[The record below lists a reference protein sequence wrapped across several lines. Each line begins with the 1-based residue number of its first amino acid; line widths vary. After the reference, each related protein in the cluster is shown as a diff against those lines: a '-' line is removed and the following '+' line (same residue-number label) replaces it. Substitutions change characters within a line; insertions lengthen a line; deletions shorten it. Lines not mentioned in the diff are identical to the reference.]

1 MIMISMSRNY
11 SMASKGRVLIGGGT
25 GFVGK
30 YLKQYLKDQN
40 YDVTIISRKNNELTK
55 SDSVISWDQ
64 VRKNEIPLDTVAV
77 INAAGEP
84 ILEPTRLW
92 TSKFKK
98 SVWDSRVLTNQCL
111 VDAINKMNTQ
121 KPKLFISFSGVGI
134 YPPNTDK
141 CKPYTESY
149 DVKEFDYLSKLA
161 IGIEKSAI
169 PKSDDV
175 RSVIIRLG
183 VVFGRQGGFI
193 SQLYPF
199 FRFGFG
205 ICMGNGS
212 QFLPW
217 IHIDDVCRLVLFAI
231 ENNSVEGI
239 VNGVAPEIVTHHYF
253 AKSFVEVFG
262 HSFVFKVPGFIF
274 KLIFGTER
282 AKMVLEG
289 QAVEPT
295 KLNNLN
301 FSYKLPDIK
310 TALCRVSQE

>member
-1 MIMISMSRNY
+1 MISISRNY
-11 SMASKGRVLIGGGT
+11 SMTSKGRVLIGGGT

-40 YDVTIISRKNNELTK
+40 YDVTIISRKNNDINK
-55 SDSVISWDQ
+55 SNSVISWDQ
-64 VRKNEIPLDTVAV
+64 IKKNEIPLDTVAV

-84 ILEPTRLW
+84 ILEPTRFW

-98 SVWDSRVLTNQCL
+98 SVWDSRVMTNQYL
-111 VDAINKMNTQ
+111 VDAINNMNTP

-141 CKPYTESY
+141 SKPYTESY
-149 DVKEFDYLSKLA
+149 GVKEFDYLSKLV
-161 IGIEKSAI
+161 IGIEESAI

-183 VVFGRQGGFI
+183 VVLGRHGGFI

-199 FRFGFG
+199 FRFGLG

-212 QFLPW
+212 QFFPW

-231 ENNSVEGI
+231 ENNRVEGI
-239 VNGVAPEIVTHHYF
+239 VNGVAPEIITHQYF

-262 HSFVFKVPGFIF
+262 HSFVLKVPGIIF

-295 KLNNLN
+295 KLNSLN
-301 FSYKLPDIK
+301 FVFKLPDVK
-310 TALCRVSQE
+310 TALCRVSKE

>member
-1 MIMISMSRNY
+1 MISISRNY
-11 SMASKGRVLIGGGT
+11 SMTSKGRVLIGGGT

-30 YLKQYLKDQN
+30 YLKQYLKNQN
-40 YDVTIISRKNNELTK
+40 YDVTIISRKNNK

-64 VRKNEIPLDTVAV
+64 IKKNEIPHDTVAV

-84 ILEPTRLW
+84 ILEPTRFW

-98 SVWDSRVLTNQCL
+98 TVWDSRVMTNQYL
-111 VDAINKMNTQ
+111 VDAINKMKTP

-183 VVFGRQGGFI
+183 VVFGRHGGFI

-199 FRFGFG
+199 FRFGLG

-217 IHIDDVCRLVLFAI
+217 IHIDDVCRIVLFSI
-231 ENNSVEGI
+231 ENNGVEGI
-239 VNGVAPEIVTHHYF
+239 VNGVAPEIITHQYF

-262 HSFVFKVPGFIF
+262 HSFVLKVPGIIF
-274 KLIFGTER
+274 KLIFGRER

-301 FSYKLPDIK
+301 FVYKLPDVK
-310 TALCRVSQE
+310 TALCSVSKE